1 MARSF
6 ALRVA
11 AAALVATTT
20 SLALSAWITDTSTDP
35 VSRLASQLTA
45 GAGSKVFVEHGDDH
59 EGRVLT
65 GQRAYATVLDN
76 AKRAGGVCQVR
87 DGYHNADPAGL
98 SPDISRYSI
107 TRCDF
112 EGLGIA
118 LYRWGAG
125 QFPQFGFDQQVP
137 QLTADGA
144 SLVVAREGVR
154 GVGQQLI
161 FGDTLKH
168 VAQWATTAL
177 AAQGQPG
184 YLVDCGTHRVGVD
197 EKTVD
202 CIATA
207 PNGET
212 LPARVR
218 IGGHEG
224 LAQVTLGTG
233 PVKFV

>member
-20 SLALSAWITDTSTDP
+20 TLALSAWITDTAVDP

-45 GAGSKVFVEHGDDH
+45 GAGTTVLTEQADDH
-59 EGRVLT
+59 EAQVLM
-65 GQRAYATVLDN
+65 GQRAYATVLAN

-87 DGYHNADPAGL
+87 DGYTNVDPAGL
-98 SPDISRYSI
+98 SPDVSRYSI

-112 EGLGIA
+112 DGLGIA
-118 LYRWGAG
+118 LYRWAAG
-125 QFPQFGFDQQVP
+125 QLPQFGFDQQVP
-137 QLTADGA
+137 RLTADGA
-144 SLVVAREGVR
+144 SLVVAAKGVR

-168 VAQWATTAL
+168 VGQWAVAAL

-184 YLVDCGTHRVGVD
+184 YQVDCGTHRVGAD
-197 EKTVD
+197 ETSID
-202 CIATA
+202 CVATA
-207 PNGET
+207 PTGE
-212 LPARVR
+212 LVPARVR
-218 IGGHEG
+218 IGNREG

-233 PVKFV
+233 PVRFA